1 MYMNIRKLL
10 LFFVLFVSGI
20 PVVVGQVSNKLNPNA
35 TIKIIGTRYSV
46 NYDNDQRT
54 ETVNTKADAF
64 DGKMTTFFASYDRSY
79 TWLGLDLGEKHVITK
94 VAYCPR
100 QGSEDRLVMGIF
112 EGANNPDFGDAVPL
126 GLVSVQPVFNRMT
139 ELTIQNSRGF
149 RYVRYV
155 GPHDKRCNIADLAFY
170 GYPDPGSDS
179 RLSQIT
185 NLPDVIIHTANAADI
200 TSKTRYIKGIVSFV
214 SENGS
219 KIYTD
224 SLEIRGRGNASWGFE
239 KKPYRMKLKTKAKVL
254 GNPADARNWTL
265 ISNHGDKTLIRN
277 LMAFELSKRLEIPYT
292 PAGQLVN
299 VYLNGEYKGCY
310 QLCDQIDVR
319 ENRVDVKEM
328 KKTDNSGE
336 ALTGG
341 YLIEIDAYSGDE
353 PNHFGSNRGIP
364 VTVKSPDSEDV
375 TTQQNTYIK
384 SHFNKFENS
393 VYAANYTN
401 PTTGFRMY
409 MDTATFVRHFLVG
422 EISGNTDTYWS
433 VYMYKQRNDD
443 KFYFGPV
450 WDFDIAFENDNRT
463 YPINNKSN
471 WIYASGGSA
480 AGSTASLITRLL
492 TDKLLYKYLQDT
504 YAEYRNKGIITAE
517 KLVAVVD
524 NYITEIDQSQKLN
537 FTRWD
542 ILNQRIHQNFQALGS
557 YSAEVE
563 FLKKYIRARIVWMDK
578 KLNYVPK
585 PVYIE
590 DLSAPSFTVQT
601 QANSI
606 HINGI
611 NEPVSVEI
619 FNTAGQRVF
628 QTNTSTSLSLF
639 SQKGVYIVRILP
651 SNGES
656 SVIKCVVK

>member
-1 MYMNIRKLL
+1 MNFRKLL
-10 LFFVLFVSGI
+10 LFFVLLLSGI
-20 PVVVGQVSNKLNPNA
+20 PVVGQISNKLSPNE

-64 DGKMTTFFASYDRSY
+64 DGKMNTFFASFDRSN
-79 TWLGLDLGEKHVITK
+79 TWVGLDLGEKHVITK

-100 QGSEDRLVMGIF
+100 QSNEDRLVLGMF

-126 GLVSVQPVFNRMT
+126 GLVAVQPVYNRMT
-139 ELTIQNSRGF
+139 ELTVQNSRGF

-155 GPHDKRCNIADLAFY
+155 GPHDKRCNIAELAFY
-170 GYPDPGSDS
+170 GYANPGSDS
-179 RLSQIT
+179 KLTQIT
-185 NLPDVIIHTANAADI
+185 NIPDVIIHTVNAADI

-214 SENGS
+214 SENGTQ
-219 KIYTD
+219 IYTD

-239 KKPYRMKLKTKAKVL
+239 KKPYRMKLKTKTKLL
-254 GNPADARNWTL
+254 GNPAEARNWTL

-277 LMAFELSKRLEIPYT
+277 LMAFELSKRLEMPYT

-328 KKTDNSGE
+328 KKTDIAGE

-341 YLIEIDAYSGDE
+341 YLIEIDAYSYDE
-353 PNHFGSNRGIP
+353 PNRFNSTRGIP
-364 VTVKSPDSEDV
+364 VTIKSPDSEDA
-375 TTQQNTYIK
+375 TTQQNTYIRN
-384 SHFNKFENS
+384 HFNKFETS
-393 VYAANYTN
+393 VFSGTYTS

-409 MDTATFVRHFLVG
+409 MDTKTFVRHFLVG

-433 VYMYKQRNDD
+433 VYMYKQRNDN

-471 WIYASGGSA
+471 WIYVSGGSA
-480 AGSTASLITRLL
+480 AGSTATLVSRLL
-492 TDKLLYKYLQDT
+492 TDKVLYKELQDT
-504 YAEYRNKGIITAE
+504 YAEYRDKGIITAE

-524 NYITEIDQSQKLN
+524 NYVKEIDQSQQLN
-537 FTRWD
+537 FKRWN

-578 KLNYVPK
+578 KLNYVPN
-585 PVYIE
+585 PTYIE
-590 DLSAPSFTVQT
+590 ALPSLSFTVQT

-606 HINGI
+606 HVGGI
-611 NEPVSVEI
+611 NEPVSIEVFDI
-619 FNTAGQRVF
+619 TGNRVSKVV
-628 QTNTSTSLSLF
+628 TGTDTSILSR
-639 SQKGVYIVRILP
+639 KGVYVVRILP

-656 SVIKCVVK
+656 STVIKCIVE